1 MKKLVTIFVGFIL
14 CIIPF
19 IGKAQNNPYYERG
32 TIGYVEGSVGFI
44 QHSSMSGS
52 ISCGYGAKLGNGVYM
67 GLGLGAYY
75 KYYVNP
81 SSILFPYYLE
91 GKYSFLND
99 SLSPFVSARVGGAL
113 YSNDTILYLSPAIG
127 FSLNEKWAIDV
138 RYEYM
143 KASYDNSHLLNS
155 ISIGVSRN
163 F

>member
-14 CIIPF
+14 CLIPF
-19 IGKAQNNPYYERG
+19 IGKAQNNPYYEQG
-32 TIGYVEGSVGFI
+32 TIGYVEGSLGFI
-44 QHSSMSGS
+44 QHSCMSAS
-52 ISCGYGAKLGNGVYM
+52 ISSGYGAKLGHGVYM

-75 KYYVNP
+75 KYYKTP
-81 SSILFPYYLE
+81 TSILFPYYLE

-99 SLSPFVSARVGGAL
+99 SLSPFASVRFGGVFVDRHTGI
-113 YSNDTILYLSPAIG
+113 YVSPAIG

-138 RYEYM
+138 RYEYI
-143 KASYDNSHLLNS
+143 KASYDNSYLLNS